1 MLVFIAFTLLQLLSI
16 RGELVEEMVNNIR
29 LENFNSKGI
38 GQFLGVSLYLYI
50 ECEDGGISVNIDR
63 YSSKYKSKDAIYIY
77 IYIRDVEE
85 LENVLMYQY
94 KDETYCF

>member
-50 ECEDGGISVNIDR
+50 ECEDGGISANIDR
-63 YSSKYKSKDAIYIY
+63 YSSNTNEKMLYIY
-77 IYIRDVEE
+77 I
-85 LENVLMYQY
+85 LEM
-94 KDETYCF
+94 